1 MPACPQVS
9 TMKVVVMHKIFN
21 YLSGLAFIVAVWVFG
36 YKVGSGKLMDPQV
49 YHANTVGSQIIQIN
63 DMYDKMDAAGI
74 DVSNDRLNYN
84 RDILTVID
92 CSQLLKSIYYLS
104 VEDERVRIFKDGIE
118 VAWKY
123 AHQSKKEIVFCEKNI
138 LKWVSRPLSIDT
150 SSPAYNHVFYKAKLG
165 VVEN

>member
-123 AHQSKKEIVFCEKNI
+123 ARQSKRNCV
-138 LKWVSRPLSIDT
+138 L
-150 SSPAYNHVFYKAKLG
+150 
-165 VVEN
+165 